1 MWRVERACAVVLAFA
16 AASVTIAQAPAS
28 PAAASTASVA
38 VSPRD
43 DWFAISIAD
52 VPCGWLHEA
61 VAIRADHIETVN
73 EMRLTV
79 GRAGSQTAIA
89 VRWRFD
95 ERADGTPIA
104 CTVEQTSA
112 SEESQTSYRFMKDH
126 IDVDE
131 RAAGRTTAREIPLPA
146 GVWLTPAQVEKALD
160 AARRGNAARVEYR
173 TVDPAAGLVVVD
185 IVSTRLAEAAVD
197 GTTTQWRT
205 KNSAVPLETI
215 EDIDRAGRLILSRTK
230 MAIGD
235 MVARRSNERE
245 AKSCA
250 AAGGLDVIDRSIISL
265 AQPQPKLLTAPRAR
279 LAVQSLDGTAVLLPS
294 CASQQVET
302 NPAGGVFV
310 DLDVSRSSAATTE
323 EIADARYLAS
333 TILID
338 AADPAVHALAL
349 RALTSADLSITS
361 PATARAEATRALVLR
376 FIIHKDLATAFAGA
390 SAVVQSRAGDC
401 SEHAILLTALLRAQ
415 GIPSRVA
422 SGLVY
427 ADEFAGKRGVFAWHM
442 WTQAQIDGRW
452 IDLDA
457 TLDRRGFHPGHLLI
471 ATSAQD
477 DAQLDSDFSGLL
489 TTIGNIKI
497 EVVDVD

>member
-16 AASVTIAQAPAS
+16 VEIAAIAQAPAS
-28 PAAASTASVA
+28 PAAASSAAVA
-38 VSPRD
+38 PPARD

-61 VAIRADHIETVN
+61 VAIHADHIETVN

-79 GRAGSQTAIA
+79 GRAGSQTTIA
-89 VRWRFD
+89 VRWRF
-95 ERADGTPIA
+95 EELQDGTPIA
-104 CTVEQTSA
+104 CSVTQTSA
-112 SEESQTSYRFMKDH
+112 GEESQTSYRFSKDH
-126 IDVDE
+126 INVEE
-131 RAAGRTTAREIPLPA
+131 RAAGRTTVREMPSPV
-146 GVWLTPAQVEKALD
+146 GVWFTPAQVERTLD
-160 AARRGNAARVEYR
+160 AARRGNVARVEYR

-185 IVSTRLAEAAVD
+185 IVSTRLTASAVD
-197 GTTTQWRT
+197 GAAAQWKT
-205 KNSAVPLETI
+205 KNSAVPMETF
-215 EDIDRAGRLILSRTK
+215 EDIDRAGRVILSRTK

-235 MVARRSNERE
+235 MVARRSSESE
-245 AKSCA
+245 AKSA
-250 AAGGLDVIDRSIISL
+250 GTGGGLDIINRSIISL
-265 AQPQPKLLTAPRAR
+265 AQPQPKLLTSRRAR
-279 LAVQSLDGTAVLLPS
+279 LVVRSLDGSAIVLPS
-294 CASQQVET
+294 CASQQVES

-310 DLDVSRSSAATTE
+310 DLEVTRSSAATAE
-323 EIADARYLAS
+323 EIADGRYLAS

-338 AADPAVHALAL
+338 AADPAVNALAL
-349 RALTSADLSITS
+349 RGLTNAGLSATS
-361 PATARAEATRALVLR
+361 PAAARAEATRALVMR

-401 SEHAILLTALLRAQ
+401 SEHAILLAALLRAQ

-442 WTQAQIDGRW
+442 WTQAQVDGRW

-489 TTIGNIKI
+489 STIGNITI
-497 EVVDVD
+497 EVADVD